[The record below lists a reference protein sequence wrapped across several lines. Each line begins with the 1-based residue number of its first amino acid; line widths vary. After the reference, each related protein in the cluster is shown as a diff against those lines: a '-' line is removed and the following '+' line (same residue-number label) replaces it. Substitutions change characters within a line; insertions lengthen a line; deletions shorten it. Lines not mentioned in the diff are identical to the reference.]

1 MNTFDTKPNTKPHT
15 SQPANQPASQ
25 SASQPRTQ
33 SAQPTACQS
42 CASVSSTS
50 DSYTSAS
57 SACASNQG
65 IKQGVF
71 ISFEGCDKAGKS
83 THIKHLSAALEQHGY
98 KVVYVQEPGST
109 QLGAHIREIVKTC
122 SEPLSAKAEL
132 MLFLAARAQLVD
144 TVIRPAL
151 TQGCVVLA
159 DRFMDS
165 SVAYQGYGRG
175 LDPAFIER
183 CNAFVCDECVPDK
196 TILLIPEGNPH
207 EKFANEL
214 VNNEHDRMEREG
226 VEFQQATLAGYH
238 YIAQQYPQRIAI
250 VHTAS
255 SKECTFKRVCEALSG
270 LFPCLH
276 HEELC

>member
-15 SQPANQPASQ
+15 SQPVK
-25 SASQPRTQ
+25 QPRTQ

-65 IKQGVF
+65 INQGVF

-238 YIAQQYPQRIAI
+238 HIAQQYPQRIAI

>member
-1 MNTFDTKPNTKPHT
+1 MNTFDTKPHT

-25 SASQPRTQ
+25 SASQPRSQ

-50 DSYTSAS
+50 DSHTSAS
-57 SACASNQG
+57 SACASKQG

-83 THIKHLSAALEQHGY
+83 THIKHISAALEQHGY

-175 LDPAFIER
+175 LDTAFIEH

-238 YIAQQYPQRIAI
+238 HIAQRYPQRIAI

-270 LFPCLH
+270 LFPCLD

>member
-1 MNTFDTKPNTKPHT
+1 MNTFDTKPHT

-25 SASQPRTQ
+25 SASQPRSQ

-50 DSYTSAS
+50 DSHTSAS
-57 SACASNQG
+57 SACASKQG

-83 THIKHLSAALEQHGY
+83 THIKHISAALEQHGY

-175 LDPAFIER
+175 LDTAFIEH

-238 YIAQQYPQRIAI
+238 HIAQRYPQRIAI